1 MPSPKKLLVLDLG
14 MQGLRLAEFVAS
26 KEGQLTLLRGARREF
41 MLDPTMDTSR
51 PDQIRIAVQEIQ
63 KEWGLKKGD
72 VSIVLPAHAVFTK
85 VAPLDIPGGQGG
97 QVDAVVTF
105 EAQQNIPFPLEE
117 VVWDYAVMGETP
129 SGAVNVVFVAIK
141 TDQLESICAAVSSS
155 GLNIVSVSAAPL
167 ALYDA
172 LRVTYPDT
180 ASSTILLL
188 DVGSRTTNM
197 VVAGPDSFFSRSIP
211 SGGLAVTQAI
221 AKDIHAELEEAE
233 HLKVTR
239 GSVALGPGFEPPS
252 EPMEANLAK
261 IARVALLKT
270 QADISRSL
278 SYYRSNLGGA
288 DPKHVL
294 LTGGMASQPFLLE
307 FLAEKLNKEIS
318 FFEPLGNLSA
328 EETSESAAA
337 SFIESNPNNL
347 GELVGGAVPLVT
359 STITPVDLLPPSV
372 TKKKEFAKRLPYL
385 AAAAAVF
392 WVALA
397 SWYGYALNASSV
409 TRVEISKLSMVINDE
424 SRIDSQ
430 MQDLINKAS
439 ANQKTSD
446 QLLGLIRVRS
456 SFPSLLAELSEKMP
470 DRFIWI
476 TEFVPAVDAP
486 QKGSTKPADP
496 SIKAVTIK
504 GLYLENPRV
513 IDDFVNKL
521 QASDVFAVE
530 EKEKSK
536 IITQRGSP
544 NEEYWAYPYALK
556 LPLRNPINPLP

>member
-1 MPSPKKLLVLDLG
+1 
-14 MQGLRLAEFVAS
+14 
-26 KEGQLTLLRGARREF
+26 
-41 MLDPTMDTSR
+41 
-51 PDQIRIAVQEIQ
+51 
-63 KEWGLKKGD
+63 
-72 VSIVLPAHAVFTK
+72 
-85 VAPLDIPGGQGG
+85 
-97 QVDAVVTF
+97 
-105 EAQQNIPFPLEE
+105 
-117 VVWDYAVMGETP
+117 
-129 SGAVNVVFVAIK
+129 
-141 TDQLESICAAVSSS
+141 
-155 GLNIVSVSAAPL
+155 
-167 ALYDA
+167 
-172 LRVTYPDT
+172 
-180 ASSTILLL
+180 
-188 DVGSRTTNM
+188 
-197 VVAGPDSFFSRSIP
+197 
-211 SGGLAVTQAI
+211 
-221 AKDIHAELEEAE
+221 
-233 HLKVTR
+233 
-239 GSVALGPGFEPPS
+239 
-252 EPMEANLAK
+252 
-261 IARVALLKT
+261 
-270 QADISRSL
+270 
-278 SYYRSNLGGA
+278 
-288 DPKHVL
+288 
-294 LTGGMASQPFLLE
+294 
-307 FLAEKLNKEIS
+307 
-318 FFEPLGNLSA
+318 
-328 EETSESAAA
+328 
-337 SFIESNPNNL
+337 
-347 GELVGGAVPLVT
+347 
-359 STITPVDLLPPSV
+359 VDLLPPSV
-372 TKKKEFAKRLPYL
+372 TKKREFAKRLPYL

-409 TRVEISKLSMVINDE
+409 TRVEISKLSTVINDE

>member
-63 KEWGLKKGD
+63 KEWDLKKGD

-288 DPKHVL
+288 DPNHVL

-328 EETSESAAA
+328 EEITESAAA
-337 SFIESNPNNL
+337 PFIESNPNNL

-359 STITPVDLLPPSV
+359 STVTPVDLLPPSV

-385 AAAAAVF
+385 AAAAAVL

-409 TRVEISKLSMVINDE
+409 TRSEISKLSMVINEE

-456 SFPSLLAELSEKMP
+456 SLPSLLAELSEKMP

-486 QKGSTKPADP
+486 QKGSNKPADP

>member
-63 KEWGLKKGD
+63 KEWDLKKGD

-328 EETSESAAA
+328 EEITESAAA
-337 SFIESNPNNL
+337 PFIESNPNNL

-359 STITPVDLLPPSV
+359 STVTPVDLLPPSV
-372 TKKKEFAKRLPYL
+372 NKKKEFAKRLPYL

-409 TRVEISKLSMVINDE
+409 TRSEISKLSMVINDE

-486 QKGSTKPADP
+486 QKGSTKPTDP